1 MRAPRASRALST
13 GTNGITGD
21 DVRADDDE
29 LEDDDALAGV
39 ARREMMFASLSCI
52 KNSDSRE
59 NSPPRVLQ
67 LVDDDDALADDEELA
82 GAA

>member
-1 MRAPRASRALST
+1 MRASRALST

-21 DVRADDDE
+21 DARADDDE
-29 LEDDDALAGV
+29 LEDDDALAGA
-39 ARREMMFASLSCI
+39 ARQEMMFALLFCI
-52 KNSDSRE
+52 KNSDSRGT
-59 NSPPRVLQ
+59 SPPRVLQ